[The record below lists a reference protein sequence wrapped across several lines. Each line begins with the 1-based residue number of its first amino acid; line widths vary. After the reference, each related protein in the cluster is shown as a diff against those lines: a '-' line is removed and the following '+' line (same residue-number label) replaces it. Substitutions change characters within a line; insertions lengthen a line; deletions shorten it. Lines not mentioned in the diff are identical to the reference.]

1 MSPRKQ
7 EEFGKVVNED
17 VEPGK
22 MPEEVGR
29 EAAAK
34 RRKT

>member
-17 VEPGK
+17 VELRK

-29 EAAAK
+29 EAAAE
-34 RRKT
+34 RRRT